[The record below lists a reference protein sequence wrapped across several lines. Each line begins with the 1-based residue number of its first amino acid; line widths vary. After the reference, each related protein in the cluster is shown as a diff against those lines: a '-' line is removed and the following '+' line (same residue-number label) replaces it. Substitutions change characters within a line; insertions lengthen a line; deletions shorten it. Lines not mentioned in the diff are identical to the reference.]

1 MSYKTQLFIQLA
13 LITYDFSDDPPGVAT
28 VEVDAEATL
37 EVEDKETP
45 LDPKEFCSCGSC
57 AIMATKV
64 ESVCCKSFNYLQAGG
79 KNTCIFD
86 TI

>member
-1 MSYKTQLFIQLA
+1 MIM
-13 LITYDFSDDPPGVAT
+13 YDFRDDPAGAASN
-28 VEVDAEATL
+28 DFDSEATL
-37 EVEDKETP
+37 EVEDVENP

-64 ESVCCKSFNYLQAGG
+64 ESVCCKSLNYLQAGG
-79 KNTCIFD
+79 KNTCILA